1 MLEILVSD
9 KCECP
14 EGKAPT
20 SRFCTEKNR
29 FCFETPS
36 VEHLPNGTTQVFAC
50 LFETEN
56 DILGAIGSRL
66 RPEERTEF
74 ARIWTDDAYPRKF
87 TLDGSCLRIKGNYQ
101 KASIPRLTEKSSSR
115 ESVHKQRDLFS
126 LLF

>member
-20 SRFCTEKNR
+20 SRFCYEKNR

-36 VEHLPNGTTQVFAC
+36 VGHLPNGTTQVFAC
-50 LFETEN
+50 LFESRS
-56 DILGAIGSRL
+56 DILEAIGSRL
-66 RPEERTEF
+66 KVEERTEF
-74 ARIWTDDAYPRKF
+74 AKIWSDDSYPRKF
-87 TLDGSCLRIKGNYQ
+87 TLDGSCLRIKGNFE
-101 KASIPRLTEKSSSR
+101 KASLPRSAQKDASGKG
-115 ESVHKQRDLFS
+115 VHKNRDVLS